1 MTQERQPAI
10 VIAAG
15 GEGRRIGGNKP
26 ARLLGG
32 KRLID
37 HATAYASAHSTEI
50 AIAVRDGADDPA
62 TGLPLLCDN
71 HQGIGPI
78 SALASAM
85 QFAVKRDCPLMLLIG
100 CDMPFLPDDLVQR
113 LADAIGDA
121 GAAMPESGGFLHP
134 LATLWRVDAGAV
146 EAYIAA
152 GGQSVRRFAETLGL
166 VRVTWDDAPDPFANV
181 NDAAALA
188 AAEARIR
195 AQAR

>member
-1 MTQERQPAI
+1 
-10 VIAAG
+10 
-15 GEGRRIGGNKP
+15 
-26 ARLLGG
+26 LLGG
-32 KRLID
+32 RRLID

-62 TGLPLLCDN
+62 TGLPLLRDN
-71 HQGIGPI
+71 REGIGPI

-85 QFAVKRDCPLMLLIG
+85 RFAVKRDRPLMLLIG
-100 CDMPFLPDDLVQR
+100 CDMPFLPGDLVQR
-113 LADAIGDA
+113 LADAIGHA

-134 LATLWRVDAGAV
+134 LATLWRVDAEAV